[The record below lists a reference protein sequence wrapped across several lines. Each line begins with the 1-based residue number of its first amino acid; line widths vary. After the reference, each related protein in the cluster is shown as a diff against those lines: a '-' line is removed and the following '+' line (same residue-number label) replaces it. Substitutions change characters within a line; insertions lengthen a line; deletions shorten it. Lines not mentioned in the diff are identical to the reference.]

1 MQFHMI
7 LGRCSFD
14 WAVITNNNVSSR
26 SVDNSNVLL
35 LLLLFTG
42 HVRRAQFS
50 LEIITK
56 LNLPW
61 ALSSWRQIQIIQVFF
76 FFYFLFEL
84 IDLTEYNRFKIECK
98 SIRSLLIQFLSSIR
112 EK

>member
-1 MQFHMI
+1 MI

-14 WAVITNNNVSSR
+14 RAVITNSNVSSR

-42 HVRRAQFS
+42 HVRRAQLS

-56 LNLPW
+56 LNLP
-61 ALSSWRQIQIIQVFF
+61 
-76 FFYFLFEL
+76 
-84 IDLTEYNRFKIECK
+84 
-98 SIRSLLIQFLSSIR
+98 
-112 EK
+112 